1 MTKLDKDQVV
11 ADFTAAYKAKFGK
24 EPQLEQKPGWFSVDG
39 GKNIRLA
46 ELDELAQS
54 YGKGG
59 KAKATVAKADKP
71 AKAEKAEKP
80 AKAEKKPAKA
90 AKPAEKAPAKPAA
103 KSKAKAAKPAK
114 TTPGAAAAFWAE
126 KINDSKQR
134 PPRGS
139 R

>member
-24 EPQLEQKPGWFSVDG
+24 EPELEQKPGWFSVDG

-46 ELDELAQS
+46 ELAELGQS
-54 YGKGG
+54 YSKGG
-59 KAKATVAKADKP
+59 KAKAAAAKAEKP
-71 AKAEKAEKP
+71 AKAEKADKP

-90 AKPAEKAPAKPAA
+90 AAKPAV

>member
-24 EPQLEQKPGWFSVDG
+24 APELEQKPGWFSVDG

-46 ELDELAQS
+46 ELAELTAS
-54 YGKGG
+54 YGKAGS
-59 KAKATVAKADKP
+59 AKASAA
-71 AKAEKAEKP
+71 KAEKP
-80 AKAEKKPAKA
+80 AKAEKAPAKAATKPAAKPATKSKVKA
-90 AKPAEKAPAKPAA
+90 AKPAPT
-103 KSKAKAAKPAK
+103 S
-114 TTPGAAAAFWAE
+114 PGAAAAYWAA
-126 KINDSKQR
+126 KVNDSKQR